1 MTGQAVVA
9 ALAMAVAVT
18 SYLPAAQRFSSNTL
32 GVRVDVL
39 VTENGRPLGGLTAR
53 DFVLRDNGIVQR
65 VSVID
70 STDVPVNAVLALD
83 TSASIVGRRRSD
95 LIAAGEALIDGLK
108 PIDRVGL
115 TTFSHAVTPTASLTS
130 DFSSTRAAL
139 RAIDPRGLTSVMDGV
154 YTALT
159 ATIDQPGRFLLVVCT
174 DGADTTS
181 WLQPAEVLDASKRAN
196 AVIYAVTATDGSRSS
211 ALKAL
216 VEGTGGQVMPV
227 KSSSDL
233 RPAFE
238 RILTEFRSRY
248 VLTYSPEG
256 VAPGGFHRLE
266 VAVPRRHAVVKARSG
281 YVGVGVPKRP

>member
-1 MTGQAVVA
+1 MPPAEVRRERGRAFRVVRRIQQHPLA
-9 ALAMAVAVT
+9 ASHRQQLQ
-18 SYLPAAQRFSSNTL
+18 P
-32 GVRVDVL
+32 
-39 VTENGRPLGGLTAR
+39 GRPLGGLAAR
-53 DFVLRDNGIVQR
+53 DFVLRDNGVAQR

-70 STDVPVNAVLALD
+70 SDDVPVNALLALD
-83 TSASIVGRRRSD
+83 TSASIVGRRQSD

-115 TTFSHAVTPTASLTS
+115 TAFSHAVTPAAPLTS
-130 DFSSTRAAL
+130 DFFAARAAL
-139 RAIDPRGLTSVMDGV
+139 RDIHPRGLTSVMDGV
-154 YTALT
+154 YVALT

-196 AVIYAVTATDGSRSS
+196 AVIYAVTASEGPRSA

-216 VEGTGGQVMPV
+216 AENTGGQVMPV
-227 KSSSDL
+227 KSSNDL
-233 RPAFE
+233 RAAFQ

-256 VAPGGFHRLE
+256 VSPGGFHRLE
-266 VAVPRRHAVVKARSG
+266 ISVPTHRAVVKARAG
-281 YVGVGVPKRP
+281 YVGVAAPKQP